1 MSDDLDNDPVEA
13 AENEGLPLAVA
24 AASPARA
31 RKTVASKISAPE
43 PETKEPRQESV
54 APAAKAEPAAA
65 TPTPYAAVSGK
76 GADPIAYSAAVPADR
91 NGPRRSLTVYHVQRR
106 LYELGYR
113 DGYSET
119 PYGKLT
125 RHSVSQWQNS
135 RGEEPTGVLTRAQF
149 TDLFDGDYNVSTTL
163 DLATDHQIS

>member
-1 MSDDLDNDPVEA
+1 MVGMSDTENPQESADEA
-13 AENEGLPLAVA
+13 AKPA
-24 AASPARA
+24 ATRP
-31 RKTVASKISAPE
+31 RKTVASKISAPA

-76 GADPIAYSAAVPADR
+76 GADPIVYSQAKPSGK

-106 LYELGYR
+106 LYEAGFR
-113 DGYSET
+113 DGYSEV

-125 RHSVSQWQNS
+125 LHSVKEWQESKGHN
-135 RGEEPTGVLTRAQF
+135 PTGVLTRHEF
-149 TDLFDGDYNVSTTL
+149 RELFEGDYNVELTVDSPS
-163 DLATDHQIS
+163 DHPTPA